1 MAATAISAKSNGIAL
16 LPWQR
21 LLFATAV
28 GASFGTGNGL
38 VPMAP
43 PIAVTVGHAVTAA
56 LVVAL
61 AFTLLERRPPRLP
74 PWLPRWILQVV
85 GVFLAVPIGVLLPH
99 LLSMAIDI
107 HAAHAPPQMTGLA
120 ILIGEGL
127 LFGPW
132 IALGAVV
139 RQREVFAR
147 EQALAFELER
157 SELARRALDAR
168 FRLLQAQ
175 VEPHFLF
182 NTLANVQALVDGG
195 SPRASKVLG
204 NLIAYLRAAVPR
216 MRDRSTTLGQ
226 ELDLV
231 RAYLELMQMRM
242 PDRLVFRLNVGAS
255 ADTLEC
261 PPMTLLT
268 LVENSVRHGI
278 DPSEEGG
285 NIEVDVAVRAGRCGV
300 RVTDNGV
307 GLATHGSGLG
317 TGLATLRE
325 RLQLA
330 FDGDVQLRLTEIEPH
345 GVRAELDFPARQA
358 AQ

>member
-1 MAATAISAKSNGIAL
+1 MAATAISAKSSGVSPL
-16 LPWQR
+16 RWR
-21 LLFATAV
+21 RMLFAAGVGGVFGALNSLPATAP
-28 GASFGTGNGL
+28 A
-38 VPMAP
+38 AH
-43 PIAVTVGHAVTAA
+43 VTIGHAVVAA
-56 LVVAL
+56 LVVVL
-61 AFTLLERRPPRLP
+61 AFGFLERLPARLP
-74 PWLPRWILQVV
+74 PWLPRWILQLV
-85 GVFLAVPIGVLLPH
+85 GVVFAVPIGVLLAH
-99 LLSMAIDI
+99 SGSMAIDI
-107 HAAHAPPQMTGLA
+107 HSAHEPPQMTGLMV
-120 ILIGEGL
+120 LIGEGL

-132 IALGAVV
+132 IALGAMV

-157 SELARRALDAR
+157 SELARKALDAR

-195 SPRASKVLG
+195 SPHASKVLG

-216 MRDRSTTLGQ
+216 MRERATTLGQ

-231 RAYLELMQMRM
+231 RAYLSLMQTRM
-242 PDRLVFRLNVGAS
+242 PDRLVFRLSVGTGVE
-255 ADTLEC
+255 TLEC

-285 NIEVDVAVRAGRCGV
+285 SIEVDVAARDGRCVV
-300 RVTDNGV
+300 RVTDSGV
-307 GLATHGSGLG
+307 GLTTQGNGLG

-325 RLQLA
+325 RLQLT
-330 FDGDVQLRLTEIEPH
+330 FDGDVQLRLTENEPH

-358 AQ
+358 S